1 MTGHTQPF
9 WTFLFTTVTF
19 AALASSIQVVLEN
32 TKNHDWHWIVK
43 DQPGLLGWERKTEVM
58 FWKQLPRYTACDV
71 GLTQSDPQPNSW
83 LISDQI
89 AVSEANRIDITIE
102 YRITSCSTFSPTN
115 GGPYCV
121 DKFDL
126 YVNQSDKLIADT
138 SLYPDPLNN
147 AAAYE
152 KVADIKQATN
162 VQTFE
167 TINVL
172 MKGTYVL
179 LAFQNY
185 GSCNVLYSVKV
196 TYNIC
201 PDETLISSFV
211 ALPRTVSPANHS
223 ESIRVEG
230 YCNKDAVQQPGS
242 MYVYCKSNG
251 QWNISGLGG
260 KCVCKEDM
268 QNVRRTCEACLDGK
282 YNDQQGFNCTILP
295 SAPRNVTIAFVNQS
309 TVEITWVLPEITGDH
324 TDVYYDVECR
334 KPCDSDK
341 MCVEDYCKIGVSYIP
356 YKEGLNAKKVIVA
369 DLSPFSNYTF
379 KIYAKNRVSEVA
391 KRRHGVD
398 GNFTAITVRTNG
410 LTSSTT
416 IPTTEDSKTAM
427 YLYIAYGC
435 AGFVSLLIV
444 VVVSFACY
452 TVIKRR
458 RRQKRARRADMP
470 KTNES
475 TIGLYEDVSMYS
487 MAAYQNVVD
496 DICHDFKLDRDQ
508 ITLVKLLGAG
518 NFGQVSK
525 AIYGASQT
533 EVAVK
538 TLKDNA
544 SQKDLQ
550 DMLSELDVMKSL
562 QPHSHVVK
570 LIGCCIEKDPLLIVL
585 EYLAYGDLL
594 GYLRKSRGIEDTYNT
609 GEKRPNSRLTEKD
622 LLSFAWMIADGMNHL
637 ATMKVVHR
645 DLAARNVLVGENKV
659 CKISDFGLARGLEG
673 DVYTRSTQAR
683 LPVKWMPPESLF
695 YGESS
700 TMSDIW
706 SYGIVMWEVFTIGES
721 PYPGVKS
728 RQVADLLQT
737 GYRMPRPRHISE
749 ELYSIM
755 TECWE
760 EQPHKR
766 PTFQWLCSAV
776 RRLLDDKQTYVN
788 LEVYDDKEYVNFDVI
803 TEKD

>member
-9 WTFLFTTVTF
+9 WTFLFTTLTF
-19 AALASSIQVVLEN
+19 AALASSSQVVLEN
-32 TKNHDWHWIVK
+32 TKNHDWHWIIEER
-43 DQPGLLGWERKTEVM
+43 PGLLGWERKTKVK
-58 FWKQLPRYTACDV
+58 FPKQLPRYTACDV

-89 AVSEANRIDITIE
+89 AVSEANRIDITIG

-121 DKFDL
+121 DMFDL
-126 YVNQSDKLIADT
+126 YVSQSYQPWAEPGQ
-138 SLYPDPLNN
+138 YPNPLNN
-147 AAAYE
+147 PAAYE
-152 KVADIKQATN
+152 KVAEIKQPIN
-162 VQTFE
+162 KQTFA
-167 TINVL
+167 TINFHITG
-172 MKGTYVL
+172 KYVL
-179 LAFQNY
+179 LAFHNY
-185 GSCNVLYSVKV
+185 GACNVLYSVEV
-196 TYNIC
+196 TYNVC
-201 PDETLISSFV
+201 AGETLSNSLV
-211 ALPRTVSPANHS
+211 TLPRTVSPANDS
-223 ESIRVEG
+223 ESIRIEG
-230 YCNKDAVQQPGS
+230 YCNEDAVQEAGS
-242 MYVYCKSNG
+242 MYVHCKSNG

-268 QNVRRTCEACLDGK
+268 RNVHGTCEACPDGK
-282 YNDQQGFNCTILP
+282 YNDQQGLNCTILP

-309 TVEITWVLPEITGDH
+309 TVEIRWVLPEITGDH

-341 MCVEDYCKIGVSYIP
+341 TCVEDYCEIGVSYIP

-398 GNFTAITVRTNG
+398 GNFTAITVRTDG

-416 IPTTEDSKTAM
+416 VPTTEDSKTAM
-427 YLYIAYGC
+427 YLYIIYGF
-435 AGFVSLLIV
+435 AGFVGLLIV

-496 DICHDFKLDRDQ
+496 DMCDDFKLYRDQ

-525 AIYGASQT
+525 AIYGASRSK
-533 EVAVK
+533 VAVK

-585 EYLAYGDLL
+585 EYLPYGDLL

-609 GEKRPNSRLTEKD
+609 GEKRPNSRLSEKD
-622 LLSFAWMIADGMNHL
+622 LLSFAWMIADGMNYL

-645 DLAARNVLVGENKV
+645 DLAARNVLVGEDKL
-659 CKISDFGLARGLEG
+659 CKISDFGLARGLQG

-695 YGESS
+695 YGKSS

-728 RQVADLLQT
+728 RQVADLLQA